1 MFSSRTPASLVSNRL
16 TEALERRRHDGLR
29 VLDLTITN
37 PTRAGIEYPR
47 DMILDALRDPS
58 CLTYEPTP
66 PGLRAAR
73 ESVARYHA
81 CQGNPVHPDHLVLTG
96 STSEAYS
103 WIFKMLCEPGDEI
116 LVPRPSYPL
125 FECLAA
131 LDSVRTVQYPLI
143 EALDWDIDFET
154 LDSLCGAR
162 TRAIVVVNPNNP
174 TGHFTRPT
182 TWARLQELAARRGLA
197 ILSDEVFFDYCWD
210 DSVPRCSALS
220 QTQSLTFTLC
230 GLSKSA
236 GLPQMKLGWI
246 CVSGPDPLRTAA
258 LERLEWIADAY
269 LPVSAPVQHA
279 ASAWID
285 SIPEIQSAIG
295 ERCRANRAALRSAF
309 PAGASIRQLPV
320 EGGWC
325 NLLDVPRVRSEEE
338 WVLRLLDS
346 EGVWA
351 QPGFFYDFGRE
362 AVLCVSLLTP
372 LADMGAGIAGLARM
386 CESA

>member
-1 MFSSRTPASLVSNRL
+1 
-16 TEALERRRHDGLR
+16 
-29 VLDLTITN
+29 
-37 PTRAGIEYPR
+37 
-47 DMILDALRDPS
+47 
-58 CLTYEPTP
+58 
-66 PGLRAAR
+66 
-73 ESVARYHA
+73 
-81 CQGNPVHPDHLVLTG
+81 
-96 STSEAYS
+96 
-103 WIFKMLCEPGDEI
+103 
-116 LVPRPSYPL
+116 
-125 FECLAA
+125 
-131 LDSVRTVQYPLI
+131 
-143 EALDWDIDFET
+143 
-154 LDSLCGAR
+154 
-162 TRAIVVVNPNNP
+162 
-174 TGHFTRPT
+174 
-182 TWARLQELAARRGLA
+182 
-197 ILSDEVFFDYCWD
+197 
-210 DSVPRCSALS
+210 
-220 QTQSLTFTLC
+220 
-230 GLSKSA
+230 
-236 GLPQMKLGWI
+236 MKLGWI